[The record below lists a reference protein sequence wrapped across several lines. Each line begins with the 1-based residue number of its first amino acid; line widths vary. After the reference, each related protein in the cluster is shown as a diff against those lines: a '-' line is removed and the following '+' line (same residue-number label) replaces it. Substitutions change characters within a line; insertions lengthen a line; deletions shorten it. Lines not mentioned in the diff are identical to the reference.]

1 MGVTDMKRIIF
12 LVVFLLVLVVGLSF
26 ALMNAETVMLSYYFG
41 TISAPLSI
49 VVVVSLAAGALL
61 GVLACMGMA
70 LGLKQEI
77 ARLRRSVKVAE
88 KEVEN
93 LRSLP
98 LKDKH

>member
-1 MGVTDMKRIIF
+1 MKRIIF
-12 LVVFLLVLVVGLSF
+12 LVVFLLVSVVGLSF

-41 TISAPLSI
+41 TVSAPLSI
-49 VVVVSLAAGALL
+49 VVAIVLAIGALL
-61 GVLACMGMA
+61 GVSACMGMV
-70 LGLKQEI
+70 LSLKREN
-77 ARLRRSVKVAE
+77 ARLRRNMKIAE

>member
-1 MGVTDMKRIIF
+1 MKRIIF

-41 TISAPLSI
+41 TVSAPLSI
-49 VVVVSLAAGALL
+49 VVVVSLALGALL

-77 ARLRRSVKVAE
+77 VRLRRSVKVTE

>member
-1 MGVTDMKRIIF
+1 MKRIIF
-12 LVVFLLVLVVGLSF
+12 LVVFLLVLAVGLSF

-49 VVVVSLAAGALL
+49 VVVVSLAAGTLL

-77 ARLRRSVKVAE
+77 SRLRRSVKVTE

-98 LKDKH
+98 LKDEH

>member
-1 MGVTDMKRIIF
+1 MKRIIF
-12 LVVFLLVLVVGLSF
+12 LVVFLLVLAVGLSF

-49 VVVVSLAAGALL
+49 VVVVSLAAGTLL

-77 ARLRRSVKVAE
+77 ARLRRSVKVTE

-98 LKDKH
+98 LKDEH

>member
-1 MGVTDMKRIIF
+1 MKRII
-12 LVVFLLVLVVGLSF
+12 LLLVLFVVLVIGLSF
-26 ALMNAETVMLSYYFG
+26 SLMNAETVMLSYYFG

-49 VVVVSLAAGALL
+49 VVVVSLAVGALL